1 MDIIVSDLTKS
12 YGSQKVL
19 DGFSAVF
26 PHGTVTCVMG
36 PSGGGKTTLLN
47 ILMGLCQPD
56 GGSVA
61 GVPEKKSAVFQE
73 DRLCEDF
80 SALTNVR
87 MVLDKSFSR
96 ETITS
101 HMDEIGLGGEY
112 SKPVREFSGG
122 MKRRAALVRAVL
134 ADSEVLFLDEPLK
147 GLDDQ
152 TKDSVIGYLKKHF
165 NGRTVIMVTHDRNE
179 AVSFGA
185 RLVTLE

>member
-1 MDIIVSDLTKS
+1 
-12 YGSQKVL
+12 
-19 DGFSAVF
+19 
-26 PHGTVTCVMG
+26 
-36 PSGGGKTTLLN
+36 
-47 ILMGLCQPD
+47 
-56 GGSVA
+56 
-61 GVPEKKSAVFQE
+61 
-73 DRLCEDF
+73 
-80 SALTNVR
+80 
-87 MVLDKSFSR
+87 
-96 ETITS
+96 
-101 HMDEIGLGGEY
+101 MDEIGLGGEY

-179 AVSFGA
+179 AASFGA